1 MRHAFEHLL
10 PLIIFGGGF
19 SLIGSVLYGAWLLGR
34 YRGRE
39 DNVPGDI
46 TRVEERIYR
55 LEQVT
60 AQMLSSVDRLESAQR
75 MMVRTITEAPPP
87 MVRASSLPQRPVTP
101 H

>member
-1 MRHAFEHLL
+1 MNLRQLL
-10 PLIIFGGGF
+10 PLVIFGGGF
-19 SLIGSVLYGAWLLGR
+19 SMIGAVLYGAWMLGR

-75 MMVRTITEAPPP
+75 MMARTITETPV
-87 MVRASSLPQRPVTP
+87 VRPAALPQRVVTP

>member
-1 MRHAFEHLL
+1 VNLRHLL
-10 PLIIFGGGF
+10 PFVIFGGGL

-34 YRGRE
+34 YRGRD

-60 AQMLSSVDRLESAQR
+60 AQMLNSVDRLESAQR
-75 MMVRTITEAPPP
+75 MMVHTIADASITRAP
-87 MVRASSLPQRPVTP
+87 ALPQRPVTP

>member
-1 MRHAFEHLL
+1 M
-10 PLIIFGGGF
+10 
-19 SLIGSVLYGAWLLGR
+19 IGSVLYGAWLLGR
-34 YRGRE
+34 YRGRD

-60 AQMLSSVDRLESAQR
+60 AQMLSAVDRLESAQR
-75 MMVRTITEAPPP
+75 MMARTITETP
-87 MVRASSLPQRPVTP
+87 MARPTALPTALPQQRAVTP